1 MRSSNET
8 VTTSYLGVSP
18 IAIYSNISH
27 LYMSAADKTNGWADS
42 VMHATIWYTYIQ
54 NKTAILCLK
63 NKIIYLTFQA

>member
-8 VTTSYLGVSP
+8 VTASYLGVSP

-42 VMHATIWYTYIQ
+42 AMHATIWYTYIQ
-54 NKTAILCLK
+54 NKSLFLLLWQRVSVPTL
-63 NKIIYLTFQA
+63 II